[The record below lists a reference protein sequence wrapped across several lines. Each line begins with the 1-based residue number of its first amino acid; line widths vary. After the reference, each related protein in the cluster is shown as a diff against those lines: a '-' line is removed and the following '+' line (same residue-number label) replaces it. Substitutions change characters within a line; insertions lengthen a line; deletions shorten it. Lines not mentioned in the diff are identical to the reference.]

1 MLSHREHCND
11 RDTDQVQIIPSPR
24 LAEFL
29 SSIKDS
35 WLQFINHGDESIYDL
50 LNGVAIYKVPATAVP
65 KTEMELLF
73 EVCSCSVQ
81 DC

>member
-1 MLSHREHCND
+1 MVYKYVACCLIEN
-11 RDTDQVQIIPSPR
+11 TAIVTLILLFPTPR

-73 EVCSCSVQ
+73 EV
-81 DC
+81 